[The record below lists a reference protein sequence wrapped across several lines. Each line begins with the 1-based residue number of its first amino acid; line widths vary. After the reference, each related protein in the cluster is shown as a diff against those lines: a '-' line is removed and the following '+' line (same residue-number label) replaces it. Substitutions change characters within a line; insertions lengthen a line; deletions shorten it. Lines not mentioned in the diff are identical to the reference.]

1 MRLTKV
7 FYDGDI
13 TMSTLIHCNKV
24 NFSINSKPLFSNLSI
39 TIKENDRVA
48 LVGYNGTGKTHLL
61 KLLAGIE
68 KPDDGLIEYA
78 NGLRLEMVSQF
89 IDDSLLEMTLLE
101 CISKK
106 VKQIDEYS
114 DYKAIS
120 MLYSFG
126 FQDTD
131 FTTQV
136 ADLSGGQKTK
146 LMFAMSAIVEPDI
159 ILFDEPSNHLD
170 ANILKFFENFFN
182 NNLKSA
188 FIIVSHDR
196 NFLDN
201 VTNQTIFLRD
211 QQLALFSLPF
221 SQAFEELQKKDEA
234 DALRLKAEEKNIRR
248 IQESA
253 KRMAYWAKTYDN
265 EKFARKAKSME
276 KRVERLEKSKTK
288 ITEGE
293 TYRLSLDVDIIKSKH
308 MLQIEE
314 KWIGYQQDGKF
325 NFLFSINGL
334 YIRPGDRIALLGDN
348 GVGKSTLIHTL
359 VETYSEARKKH
370 DEQLDNS
377 AYDTENITFS
387 PQCNMGY
394 LDQELEKIPLNESIF
409 DVVRNNTPNID
420 DITCKQQLIAAG
432 FEYAD
437 FNKLVG
443 RLSGGERSRLM
454 FLILKL
460 NKHNFLILDEPTN
473 HLDIFGKM
481 ELESELINNEMTI
494 LITSHD
500 RAFIDNVANR
510 FLLIRNGKL
519 EEVTSSDGY
528 YQFLNEKVISSQKEV
543 VRNKG
548 STHDE
553 SETLVNL
560 ADEENILQR
569 IVVLEKNL
577 SEDLARKPK
586 HQKLKNQEIWRKE
599 IERLYAILG

>member
-1 MRLTKV
+1 
-7 FYDGDI
+7 
-13 TMSTLIHCNKV
+13 MSTLIHCNKV

-39 TIKENDRVA
+39 TIKENDKIA

-68 KPDDGLIEYA
+68 KPDDGVIEYA

-89 IDDSLLEMTLLE
+89 IDDALLEMTLFE
-101 CISKK
+101 SISQK
-106 VKQIDEYS
+106 VKQIDEYG
-114 DYKAIS
+114 DYKAVS
-120 MLYSFG
+120 MLYDFG
-126 FQDTD
+126 FQNTD
-131 FTTQV
+131 FKTKV
-136 ADLSGGQKTK
+136 IDLSGGQKTK
-146 LMFAMSAIVEPDI
+146 LMFAMSAIAEPDI

-170 ANILKFFENFFN
+170 ANTLKFFEDFFN
-182 NNLKSA
+182 SSLKSA

-211 QQLALFSLPF
+211 QQLTSFSLPF
-221 SQAFEELQKKDEA
+221 SPALTALQEKDKA
-234 DALRLKAEEKNIRR
+234 DALRLKAEEKNIQR

-253 KRMAYWAKTYDN
+253 KRLALWGKIHDN

-276 KRVERLEKSKTK
+276 KRAEKLEKDKTK

-293 TYRLSLDVDIIKSKH
+293 IYRLSLDADSVKSKN
-308 MLQIEE
+308 MLQIGEE
-314 KWIGYQQDGKF
+314 WIGYHQDGQF
-325 NFLFSINGL
+325 NPLFSINNGL

-359 VETYSEARKKH
+359 VESYNNAR
-370 DEQLDNS
+370 
-377 AYDTENITFS
+377 NIFS

-409 DVVRNNTPNID
+409 DAVRNNTPNID
-420 DITCKQQLIAAG
+420 DITCKQQLIATG
-432 FEYAD
+432 FKYAD
-437 FNKLVG
+437 FNQLVG

-481 ELESELINNEMTI
+481 ELENELINNGMTI

-500 RAFIDNVANR
+500 RAFIDNIANR
-510 FLLIRNGKL
+510 FWLIKNGKL
-519 EEVTSSDGY
+519 EEVTSSEGY
-528 YQFLNEKVISSQKEV
+528 YQFLNKKVIPYQKAV
-543 VRNKG
+543 VKDQE
-548 STHDE
+548 STSDGLKVL
-553 SETLVNL
+553 T
-560 ADEENILQR
+560 DEEEILQR
-569 IVVLEKNL
+569 IVVLEQNL
-577 SEDLARKPK
+577 TQDLARKPR
-586 HQKLKNQEIWRKE
+586 HQKPKNQESWRNE
-599 IERLYAILG
+599 IQKLYEMLG

>member
-1 MRLTKV
+1 
-7 FYDGDI
+7 
-13 TMSTLIHCNKV
+13 MSTLIHCNRV
-24 NFSINSKPLFSNLSI
+24 NFSINSKPLFNNLSI
-39 TIKENDRVA
+39 TIKENDKIA

-68 KPDDGLIEYA
+68 KPDDGFIENA

-89 IDDSLLEMTLLE
+89 IDESLLGMSLFE
-101 CISKK
+101 CISQK
-106 VKQIDEYS
+106 VKQVDEYS
-114 DYKAIS
+114 NYKAES

-126 FQDTD
+126 FQFID
-131 FTTQV
+131 FATKV

-146 LMFAMSAIVEPDI
+146 LMFAMSAVVEPDV

-170 ANILKFFENFFN
+170 SNTLKFIEDFFN
-182 NNLKSA
+182 KSLKSA

-201 VTNQTIFLRD
+201 VTNQTVFLRD
-211 QQLALFSLPF
+211 QQLSAFSLPF
-221 SQAFEELQKKDEA
+221 SQAFEALQEKDEA
-234 DALRLKAEEKNIRR
+234 DAVRLKAEEKNIRR

-253 KRMAYWAKTYDN
+253 KRIAQWAKTYDN

-276 KRVERLEKSKTK
+276 KRAEKLEKSKTK

-293 TYRLSLDVDIIKSKH
+293 IYRLSLDADTIKSKN
-308 MLQIEE
+308 MLQIEV
-314 KWIGYQQDGKF
+314 KLVGYQQNREF
-325 NFLFSINGL
+325 NPLFSINGL

-348 GVGKSTLIHTL
+348 GVGKSTLIHIL
-359 VETYSEARKKH
+359 VEAYKKARNLK
-370 DEQLDNS
+370 DDQVENA

-394 LDQELEKIPLNESIF
+394 LDQELEKIPLNESLF
-409 DVVRNNTPNID
+409 DAVRNNTPNID
-420 DITCKQQLIAAG
+420 DIGCKQQLIATG

-443 RLSGGERSRLM
+443 ILSGGERSRLM

-460 NKHNFLILDEPTN
+460 NKPNFLILDEPTN

-510 FLLIRNGKL
+510 FLLIKNGKL

-528 YQFLNEKVISSQKEV
+528 YQFINEKAASCQKEV
-543 VRNKG
+543 IKDQE
-548 STHDE
+548 SSHDE
-553 SETLVNL
+553 LEVL
-560 ADEENILQR
+560 AGEDEILQR
-569 IVVLEKNL
+569 IVVLETNL
-577 SEDLARKPK
+577 AEDLARKPK
-586 HQKLKNQEIWRKE
+586 HQKLKNQELWRKD
-599 IERLYAILG
+599 IERLYGVLAEIKV

>member
-1 MRLTKV
+1 
-7 FYDGDI
+7 
-13 TMSTLIHCNKV
+13 MSTLIHCNKV
-24 NFSINSKPLFSNLSI
+24 NFSINAKPLFNNLSI
-39 TIKENDRVA
+39 TIKENDKIA

-68 KPDDGLIEYA
+68 KPDDGVIEYA

-89 IDDSLLEMTLLE
+89 IDDRLLEMTLLDA
-101 CISKK
+101 ISQK
-106 VKQIDEYS
+106 VKQIDEYGA
-114 DYKAIS
+114 YKAVS
-120 MLYSFG
+120 MLDDFG
-126 FQDTD
+126 FQETD
-131 FTTQV
+131 FTTKV

-146 LMFAMSAIVEPDI
+146 LMFAMSAVVEPDI

-170 ANILKFFENFFN
+170 ANTLKFFEDFFN
-182 NNLKSA
+182 KNLKSA

-201 VTNQTIFLRD
+201 VTNRTVFLRD
-211 QQLALFSLPF
+211 QQLTAFSLPF
-221 SQAFEELQKKDEA
+221 SQALIALQEKDEA
-234 DALRLKAEEKNIRR
+234 DALRLQAEEKNIRR

-253 KRMAYWAKTYDN
+253 KRLAIWGKVYDN
-265 EKFARKAKSME
+265 EKLARKAKSMAKRAE
-276 KRVERLEKSKTK
+276 KLEKSKTK

-293 TYRLSLDVDIIKSKH
+293 TYRLSLDADTVKSKN
-308 MLQIEE
+308 MLQIGE
-314 KWIGYQQDGKF
+314 KWIGYQHNEQF
-325 NFLFSINGL
+325 NPLFLINGL

-359 VETYSEARKKH
+359 VEAYIYRK
-370 DEQLDNS
+370 
-377 AYDTENITFS
+377 AENMTFS

-409 DVVRNNTPNID
+409 DAVKNNTPNID
-420 DITCKQQLIAAG
+420 DIACKQQLITAG
-432 FEYAD
+432 FNYAD
-437 FNKLVG
+437 LNQLVG

-510 FLLIRNGKL
+510 FWLIKHGKL
-519 EEVTSSDGY
+519 EEITSSERY
-528 YQFLNEKVISSQKEV
+528 YQFLNQKVIPNQKDIIKVQEGV
-543 VRNKG
+543 VDKAEIL
-548 STHDE
+548 T
-553 SETLVNL
+553 
-560 ADEENILQR
+560 DEEAILQR
-569 IVVLEKNL
+569 IVILEQNL
-577 SEDLARKPK
+577 AEDLARKPK
-586 HQKLKNQEIWRKE
+586 HQKPKNQASWKKE
-599 IERLYAILG
+599 IEQLYAMLG

>member
-1 MRLTKV
+1 
-7 FYDGDI
+7 
-13 TMSTLIHCNKV
+13 MSTLIHCNKV
-24 NFSINSKPLFSNLSI
+24 NFGINSKPLFSNLSI
-39 TIKENDRVA
+39 TMKENDRIA

-68 KPDDGLIEYA
+68 KPDEGLIEYA

-89 IDDSLLEMTLLE
+89 IDGALLEMTLLE
-101 CISKK
+101 SISQK
-106 VKQIDEYS
+106 VKQVDEYG
-114 DYKAIS
+114 DYKAAS
-120 MLYSFG
+120 MLYNFG

-131 FTTQV
+131 FNTKV

-146 LMFAMSAIVEPDI
+146 LMFAMSAVVEPDI

-170 ANILKFFENFFN
+170 ANTLKFFEDFFN

-201 VTNQTIFLRD
+201 VTNQTVFLRD
-211 QQLALFSLPF
+211 QQLMSFSLPF
-221 SQAFEELQKKDEA
+221 SQAFEALQEKDES

-253 KRMAYWAKTYDN
+253 KRLALWAKLYDN

-276 KRVERLEKSKTK
+276 KRVEKLEQSKTRT
-288 ITEGE
+288 TEGE
-293 TYRLSLDVDIIKSKH
+293 TYRLSLDADTIKSKQ

-314 KWIGYQQDGKF
+314 KWIGYQLNGQF
-325 NFLFSINGL
+325 NSLFSTNGL

-359 VETYSEARKKH
+359 VEAYNKARSKQ
-370 DEQLDNS
+370 DTQLENS
-377 AYDTENITFS
+377 AYDIENIIFS

-481 ELESELINNEMTI
+481 ELESELINNGMTI

-500 RAFIDNVANR
+500 KAFIDNVANR
-510 FLLIRNGKL
+510 FLLIKNGEL

-528 YQFLNEKVISSQKEV
+528 YLFLNEKVISSQKKVISSQKEV
-543 VRNKG
+543 VRDRG
-548 STHDE
+548 STLDE
-553 SETLVNL
+553 SEILADL
-560 ADEENILQR
+560 ADEETVLQR

-577 SEDLARKPK
+577 AEDLARKPK

-599 IERLYAILG
+599 IKRLYEILE

>member
-1 MRLTKV
+1 
-7 FYDGDI
+7 
-13 TMSTLIHCNKV
+13 MSTLIHCNKV
-24 NFSINSKPLFSNLSI
+24 NFSINSKPLFSHLSI
-39 TIKENDRVA
+39 TIKENDKIA

-68 KPDDGLIEYA
+68 KPDDGVIEYV
-78 NGLRLEMVSQF
+78 NGLKLEMVSQF
-89 IDDSLLEMTLLE
+89 IDDALLEMTLFE
-101 CISKK
+101 SISQK
-106 VKQIDEYS
+106 VKQIDEYG
-114 DYKAIS
+114 DYKAVS
-120 MLYSFG
+120 MLYDFG
-126 FQDTD
+126 FQDAD
-131 FTTQV
+131 FTTKV

-170 ANILKFFENFFN
+170 ANTLKFFEDFFN
-182 NNLKSA
+182 NSLKSA

-211 QQLALFSLPF
+211 RQLTAFSLPF
-221 SQAFEELQKKDEA
+221 SQAFIALQEKDKA
-234 DALRLKAEEKNIRR
+234 DALRLKAEEKNIQR

-253 KRMAYWAKTYDN
+253 NRLALWGKIHDN

-276 KRVERLEKSKTK
+276 KRAEKLEKSKTK

-293 TYRLSLDVDIIKSKH
+293 TYRLSLDADSIKSKN
-308 MLQIEE
+308 MLQIGER
-314 KWIGYQQDGKF
+314 WIGYHQDGQF
-325 NFLFSINGL
+325 NPLFSINGL

-359 VETYSEARKKH
+359 VEDYNKAT
-370 DEQLDNS
+370 N
-377 AYDTENITFS
+377 TFS
-387 PQCNMGY
+387 PQCNLGY

-409 DVVRNNTPNID
+409 DAVRNNTPNID
-420 DITCKQQLIAAG
+420 DITCKQQLIATG
-432 FEYAD
+432 FKYAD
-437 FNKLVG
+437 FNQLVG

-481 ELESELINNEMTI
+481 ELENELINNEMTI

-510 FLLIRNGKL
+510 FWLINNGKL

-528 YQFLNEKVISSQKEV
+528 YQFLNEKVIPYQKEV
-543 VRNKG
+543 VK
-548 STHDE
+548 DQE
-553 SETLVNL
+553 SALEGAEAL
-560 ADEENILQR
+560 ADEEEILQR
-569 IVVLEKNL
+569 IVVLEQNL
-577 SEDLARKPK
+577 AQDLARKPK
-586 HQKLKNQEIWRKE
+586 HQKPKNQESWRKE
-599 IERLYAILG
+599 IKKLYEILG

>member
-1 MRLTKV
+1 
-7 FYDGDI
+7 
-13 TMSTLIHCNKV
+13 MSTLINCNKA
-24 NFSINSKPLFSNLSI
+24 NFSINSKPLFNNLTI
-39 TIKENDRVA
+39 TIKENDKIA

-68 KPDDGLIEYA
+68 KPDEGLIEYA

-101 CISKK
+101 CITQK
-106 VKQIDEYS
+106 VKQVDEYG
-114 DYKAIS
+114 DYKAVS
-120 MLYSFG
+120 MLYDFG
-126 FQDTD
+126 FQNAD
-131 FTTQV
+131 FMTKV

-170 ANILKFFENFFN
+170 TNTLKFFEEFFN

-211 QQLALFSLPF
+211 QQLMAFSLPF
-221 SQAFEELQKKDEA
+221 TQAFEALQEKDEA

-253 KRMAYWAKTYDN
+253 KRLALWGKIYDN
-265 EKFARKAKSME
+265 GKLSKKAKSME
-276 KRVERLEKSKTK
+276 KRVEKLEKSKTR

-293 TYRLSLDVDIIKSKH
+293 TYILSLDADVIKSKQ

-314 KWIGYQQDGKF
+314 KWIGYQQNGQL
-325 NFLFSINGL
+325 NPLFSINSL

-359 VETYSEARKKH
+359 VEAYNQAKNQY
-370 DEQLDNS
+370 DQPLDNS

-394 LDQELEKIPLNESIF
+394 LDQELEKISLNASIF
-409 DVVRNNTPNID
+409 DAVRNNTPNID
-420 DITCKQQLIAAG
+420 DIACKQQLIAAG

-481 ELESELINNEMTI
+481 ELESELINNDITI

-500 RAFIDNVANR
+500 RAFIDNIANR
-510 FLLIRNGKL
+510 FLLIKNGKL

-528 YQFLNEKVISSQKEV
+528 YQFINEKVILSQKSEDKAQERIDDELEV
-543 VRNKG
+543 LVG
-548 STHDE
+548 EDE
-553 SETLVNL
+553 
-560 ADEENILQR
+560 ILQR
-569 IVVLEKNL
+569 IVVLERNL
-577 SEDLARKPK
+577 AEDLARKPK
-586 HQKLKNQEIWRKE
+586 HQKLKSQEIWRKE
-599 IERLYAILG
+599 IEKLYEILG

>member
-1 MRLTKV
+1 
-7 FYDGDI
+7 
-13 TMSTLIHCNKV
+13 MSTLIHCNKV
-24 NFSINSKPLFSNLSI
+24 NFSINSKPLFNNLSI
-39 TIKENDRVA
+39 TIKENDQIA

-68 KPDDGLIEYA
+68 KPDDGVIEYA

-89 IDDSLLEMTLLE
+89 IDDALLEMTLLE
-101 CISKK
+101 AISQK
-106 VKQIDEYS
+106 VKQIDEYG
-114 DYKAIS
+114 DYKAVS
-120 MLYSFG
+120 MLYDFG
-126 FQDTD
+126 FQDAD
-131 FTTQV
+131 FTTKV

-170 ANILKFFENFFN
+170 ANTLKFFEDFFN
-182 NNLKSA
+182 NSLKSA

-211 QQLALFSLPF
+211 QQLTSFSLPF
-221 SQAFEELQKKDEA
+221 SQAFIALQEKDEA
-234 DALRLKAEEKNIRR
+234 DALRLKAEEKNIQR

-253 KRMAYWAKTYDN
+253 KRLALWGKIHDN

-276 KRVERLEKSKTK
+276 KRAEKLEKSKTK

-293 TYRLSLDVDIIKSKH
+293 TYRLTLDADSIKSKN
-308 MLQIEE
+308 MLQIGE
-314 KWIGYQQDGKF
+314 KWIGYHQDGQF
-325 NFLFSINGL
+325 TPLFSINGV

-359 VETYSEARKKH
+359 VE
-370 DEQLDNS
+370 
-377 AYDTENITFS
+377 AYNQSRNIFS

-409 DVVRNNTPNID
+409 DAVRNNTPNID
-420 DITCKQQLIAAG
+420 NITCKQQLIATG
-432 FEYAD
+432 FKYAD
-437 FNKLVG
+437 FNQRVG

-481 ELESELINNEMTI
+481 ELENELINNEMTI

-510 FLLIRNGKL
+510 FWLIKNGKL
-519 EEVTSSDGY
+519 EEVTSSEGY
-528 YQFLNEKVISSQKEV
+528 YQFLNEKVIPYQKAV
-543 VRNKG
+543 VKEQE
-548 STHDE
+548 STLDGV
-553 SETLVNL
+553 ETL
-560 ADEENILQR
+560 ADEEEILQR
-569 IVVLEKNL
+569 IVVLEQNL
-577 SEDLARKPK
+577 AQDLARKPK
-586 HQKLKNQEIWRKE
+586 HQKPKNQESWRKE
-599 IERLYAILG
+599 IKKLYEMLG

>member
-1 MRLTKV
+1 
-7 FYDGDI
+7 
-13 TMSTLIHCNKV
+13 MSTLIHCNKV
-24 NFSINSKPLFSNLSI
+24 KFSINAKPLFNNLSI
-39 TIKENDRVA
+39 TIKENDRIA

-61 KLLAGIE
+61 KLLAGTE
-68 KPDDGLIEYA
+68 KPDEGIIEYA
-78 NGLRLEMVSQF
+78 NGLRMEMVSQF
-89 IDDSLLEMTLLE
+89 IDEALLEMTLLE
-101 CISKK
+101 SISQK
-106 VKQIDEYS
+106 VKQVDEYG
-114 DYKAIS
+114 DYKAVS
-120 MLYSFG
+120 MLYDFG
-126 FQDTD
+126 FQDAD
-131 FTTQV
+131 FTTKV

-146 LMFAMSAIVEPDI
+146 LMFAMSAVVEPDI

-170 ANILKFFENFFN
+170 SNTLKFFEDFFN

-211 QQLALFSLPF
+211 QQLAAFSLPF
-221 SQAFEELQKKDEA
+221 SQALSALQERDEA

-253 KRMAYWAKTYDN
+253 KRLAQWGKIYDN
-265 EKFARKAKSME
+265 PKFIRKAKSME
-276 KRVERLEKSKTK
+276 KRVEKLEQGKTK

-293 TYRLSLDVDIIKSKH
+293 TYRLSLDADMIKSKH
-308 MLQIEE
+308 MLQIGEQ
-314 KWIGYQQDGKF
+314 WIGYRKNEEF
-325 NFLFSINGL
+325 NPLFSINGL

-348 GVGKSTLIHTL
+348 GVGKSTLIHSL
-359 VETYSEARKKH
+359 VEAYKKARSVH
-370 DEQLDNS
+370 DGGLENP
-377 AYDTENITFS
+377 AYDTENITLS

-409 DVVRNNTPNID
+409 DAVKNNAPNID
-420 DITCKQQLIAAG
+420 DITCKQQLIATG

-500 RAFIDNVANR
+500 RTFIDNVANR
-510 FLLIRNGKL
+510 FLLIKNGKL

-528 YQFLNEKVISSQKEV
+528 YQFLNEKVIPYQKEEI
-543 VRNKG
+543 K
-548 STHDE
+548 SKEITHDE
-553 SETLVNL
+553 PEVL
-560 ADEENILQR
+560 ANEEDILQR
-569 IVVLEKNL
+569 IVILEKNL
-577 SEDLARKPK
+577 AEDLARKSK
-586 HQKLKNQEIWRKE
+586 HQKPKSQEIWRKE
-599 IERLYAILG
+599 IARLYEILG

>member
-1 MRLTKV
+1 
-7 FYDGDI
+7 
-13 TMSTLIHCNKV
+13 MSTLIQCNKV

-39 TIKENDRVA
+39 TIKENDKIA

-61 KLLAGIE
+61 KLLAGME
-68 KPDDGLIEYA
+68 KPDDGVIEYA

-89 IDDSLLEMTLLE
+89 IDDALLEITLLE
-101 CISKK
+101 SISQK
-106 VKQIDEYS
+106 VKQIDEYG
-114 DYKAIS
+114 DYKAVS
-120 MLYSFG
+120 MLYDFG
-126 FQDTD
+126 FQDAD
-131 FTTQV
+131 FTTKV

-170 ANILKFFENFFN
+170 ANTLKFFEDFFN
-182 NNLKSA
+182 NSLKSA

-211 QQLALFSLPF
+211 RQLTAFSLPF
-221 SQAFEELQKKDEA
+221 SQAFTALQEKDKA
-234 DALRLKAEEKNIRR
+234 DALRLKAEEKNIQR

-253 KRMAYWAKTYDN
+253 RRLALWGKIHDN

-276 KRVERLEKSKTK
+276 KRAEKLEKSKTK

-293 TYRLSLDVDIIKSKH
+293 TYRLSLDADSIKSKN
-308 MLQIEE
+308 MLQIGEE
-314 KWIGYQQDGKF
+314 WIGYHQDGQF
-325 NFLFSINGL
+325 NPLFSINGM

-348 GVGKSTLIHTL
+348 GVGKSTFIHTL
-359 VETYSEARKKH
+359 VE
-370 DEQLDNS
+370 
-377 AYDTENITFS
+377 AYNQTRNIFS

-409 DVVRNNTPNID
+409 DAVRNNTPNID
-420 DITCKQQLIAAG
+420 DITCKQQLIATG
-432 FEYAD
+432 FKYAD
-437 FNKLVG
+437 FNQRVG

-481 ELESELINNEMTI
+481 ELENELINTEMTI

-510 FLLIRNGKL
+510 FWLIKNGKL
-519 EEVTSSDGY
+519 EEVTSSEGY
-528 YQFLNEKVISSQKEV
+528 YQFLNEKVTPYQKAV
-543 VRNKG
+543 VKEQENALDG
-548 STHDE
+548 V
-553 SETLVNL
+553 ETL
-560 ADEENILQR
+560 ADEEEILQR
-569 IVVLEKNL
+569 IVVLEQNL
-577 SEDLARKPK
+577 AQDLARKPK
-586 HQKLKNQEIWRKE
+586 HQKPKNQESWRKE
-599 IERLYAILG
+599 IKKLYEMLG

>member
-1 MRLTKV
+1 
-7 FYDGDI
+7 
-13 TMSTLIHCNKV
+13 MSTLIQCNKV

-39 TIKENDRVA
+39 TIKENDKIA

-61 KLLAGIE
+61 KLLAGME
-68 KPDDGLIEYA
+68 KPDDGVIEYA

-89 IDDSLLEMTLLE
+89 IDDALLEMTLLE
-101 CISKK
+101 SISQK
-106 VKQIDEYS
+106 VKQIDEYG
-114 DYKAIS
+114 DYKAVS
-120 MLYSFG
+120 MLYDFG
-126 FQDTD
+126 FQDAD
-131 FTTQV
+131 FTTKV

-170 ANILKFFENFFN
+170 ANTLKFFEDFFN
-182 NNLKSA
+182 NSLKSA
-188 FIIVSHDR
+188 FNIVSHDR

-211 QQLALFSLPF
+211 RQLTTFSLPF
-221 SQAFEELQKKDEA
+221 SQAFTALQEKDKA
-234 DALRLKAEEKNIRR
+234 DELRLKAEEKNIQR

-253 KRMAYWAKTYDN
+253 RRLALWGKIHDN

-276 KRVERLEKSKTK
+276 KRAEKLEKSKTK

-293 TYRLSLDVDIIKSKH
+293 TYRLSLDADSIKSKN
-308 MLQIEE
+308 MLQIGEE
-314 KWIGYQQDGKF
+314 WIGYHQDGQF
-325 NFLFSINGL
+325 NPLFSINGM

-348 GVGKSTLIHTL
+348 GVGKSTFIHTL
-359 VETYSEARKKH
+359 VE
-370 DEQLDNS
+370 
-377 AYDTENITFS
+377 AYNQTRNIFS

-409 DVVRNNTPNID
+409 DAVRNNTPNID
-420 DITCKQQLIAAG
+420 DITCKQQLIATG
-432 FEYAD
+432 FKYAD
-437 FNKLVG
+437 FNQRVG

-481 ELESELINNEMTI
+481 ELENELINTEMTI

-510 FLLIRNGKL
+510 FWLIKNGKL
-519 EEVTSSDGY
+519 EEVTSSEGY
-528 YQFLNEKVISSQKEV
+528 YQFLNEKVIPYQKAV
-543 VRNKG
+543 VKEQE
-548 STHDE
+548 STLDGV
-553 SETLVNL
+553 ETL
-560 ADEENILQR
+560 ADEEEILQR
-569 IVVLEKNL
+569 IVVLEQNL
-577 SEDLARKPK
+577 AQDLARKPK
-586 HQKLKNQEIWRKE
+586 HQKPKNQESWRKE
-599 IERLYAILG
+599 IKKLYEMLE

>member
-1 MRLTKV
+1 
-7 FYDGDI
+7 
-13 TMSTLIHCNKV
+13 MSTLIHCNKV
-24 NFSINSKPLFSNLSI
+24 NFSINSKPLFNHLSI
-39 TIKENDRVA
+39 TIKENDKIA

-68 KPDDGLIEYA
+68 KPDDGVIEYA

-89 IDDSLLEMTLLE
+89 IDDALLEMTLFE
-101 CISKK
+101 SISQK
-106 VKQIDEYS
+106 VKQIDEYG
-114 DYKAIS
+114 DYKAVS
-120 MLYSFG
+120 MLYDFG
-126 FQDTD
+126 FQDAD
-131 FTTQV
+131 FNTKV

-170 ANILKFFENFFN
+170 ANTLRFFEDYFN
-182 NNLKSA
+182 KSLKSA

-211 QQLALFSLPF
+211 LQLTAFSLPF
-221 SQAFEELQKKDEA
+221 SQAFTALQEKDEA
-234 DALRLKAEEKNIRR
+234 DALRLKAEEKNIQR

-253 KRMAYWAKTYDN
+253 KRLALWGKIYDN

-276 KRVERLEKSKTK
+276 KRVEKLEKSKTK

-293 TYRLSLDVDIIKSKH
+293 TYRLSLDADSIKSKN
-308 MLQIEE
+308 MLQIGER
-314 KWIGYQQDGKF
+314 WIDYHQDGQF
-325 NFLFSINGL
+325 NPLFSINGL

-359 VETYSEARKKH
+359 VEDYNKAT
-370 DEQLDNS
+370 N
-377 AYDTENITFS
+377 TFS
-387 PQCNMGY
+387 PQCNLGY

-409 DVVRNNTPNID
+409 DAVRNNTPNID

-432 FEYAD
+432 FKYAD
-437 FNKLVG
+437 FNQLVG

-481 ELESELINNEMTI
+481 ELENELINNEMTI

-510 FLLIRNGKL
+510 FWLIKNGKL
-519 EEVTSSDGY
+519 EEITSSEGY
-528 YQFLNEKVISSQKEV
+528 YQFLNEKMIPDQKAVVKDQESALDGSEV
-543 VRNKG
+543 
-548 STHDE
+548 
-553 SETLVNL
+553 L
-560 ADEENILQR
+560 ADEEEILQR
-569 IVVLEKNL
+569 IVVLEQNL
-577 SEDLARKPK
+577 AQDLARKPK
-586 HQKLKNQEIWRKE
+586 HQKPKNQESWRKE
-599 IERLYAILG
+599 IKKLYEMLG

>member
-1 MRLTKV
+1 
-7 FYDGDI
+7 
-13 TMSTLIHCNKV
+13 MSTLIQCNRV
-24 NFSINSKPLFSNLSI
+24 NFSINAKPLFNNLSI
-39 TIKENDRVA
+39 TIKENDRIA

-68 KPDDGLIEYA
+68 KPDEGFIEYA

-89 IDDSLLEMTLLE
+89 IDDSLLGVSLLE
-101 CISKK
+101 CISQKI
-106 VKQIDEYS
+106 KQVDEYS
-114 DYKAIS
+114 DYKAAS
-120 MLYSFG
+120 ALYSFG
-126 FQDTD
+126 FQDSD
-131 FTTQV
+131 FSTKV

-146 LMFAMSAIVEPDI
+146 LMFAMSVVVEPDV

-170 ANILKFFENFFN
+170 ANTLKFFEDFFN
-182 NNLKSA
+182 KNLKSA

-201 VTNQTIFLRD
+201 VTNQTLFLRD
-211 QQLALFSLPF
+211 QQLITFSLPF
-221 SQAFEELQKKDEA
+221 SQAFIALQEKDEA
-234 DALRLKAEEKNIRR
+234 DALRFKAEEKNIRR

-253 KRMAYWAKTYDN
+253 KRLALWGKIHDN

-276 KRVERLEKSKTK
+276 KRVEKLEKSKTK
-288 ITEGE
+288 LTEGE
-293 TYRLSLDVDIIKSKH
+293 TYRLSLDSDTIKSKN

-314 KWIGYQQDGKF
+314 KQIGYQHNGEF
-325 NFLFSINGL
+325 NSLFSIKGL

-359 VETYSEARKKH
+359 VEAYRQARNLS
-370 DEQLDNS
+370 DDQVENLI
-377 AYDTENITFS
+377 YDTKNIPFS

-409 DVVRNNTPNID
+409 DVVKNNAPNID
-420 DITCKQQLIAAG
+420 DIACKQQLIATG

-460 NKHNFLILDEPTN
+460 NKPNFLILDEPTN

-481 ELESELINNEMTI
+481 ELENELINNEMTI

-510 FLLIRNGKL
+510 FLLIKKGKL
-519 EEVTSSDGY
+519 EEITSSEGY
-528 YQFLNEKVISSQKEV
+528 YQFLNEKVISGQREAIKDKTDSHDDASELT
-543 VRNKG
+543 VRKLTN
-548 STHDE
+548 
-553 SETLVNL
+553 
-560 ADEENILQR
+560 EEEILQR
-569 IVVLEKNL
+569 IVGLEQNL
-577 SEDLARKPK
+577 AEDLARKPK
-586 HQKLKNQEIWRKE
+586 HQKTKNQELWKQE
-599 IERLYAILG
+599 IKRLYEILE

>member
-1 MRLTKV
+1 
-7 FYDGDI
+7 
-13 TMSTLIHCNKV
+13 MSTLIHCNKV
-24 NFSINSKPLFSNLSI
+24 NFNINAKPLFNNLSI
-39 TIKENDRVA
+39 TIKENDKIA

-68 KPDDGLIEYA
+68 KPDDGVIEYA

-89 IDDSLLEMTLLE
+89 IDDRLLEMTLLDA
-101 CISKK
+101 IAQK
-106 VKQIDEYS
+106 VKQIDEYGA
-114 DYKAIS
+114 YKAVS
-120 MLYSFG
+120 MLDDFG
-126 FQDTD
+126 FQETD
-131 FTTQV
+131 FTTKV

-146 LMFAMSAIVEPDI
+146 LMFAMSAVVEPDI

-170 ANILKFFENFFN
+170 ANTLKFFEDFFN
-182 NNLKSA
+182 KNLKSA

-201 VTNQTIFLRD
+201 VTNQTVFLRD
-211 QQLALFSLPF
+211 QQLTAFSLPF
-221 SQAFEELQKKDEA
+221 SQALVALQEKDEA
-234 DALRLKAEEKNIRR
+234 DALRLQAEEKNIRR

-253 KRMAYWAKTYDN
+253 KRLAIWGKVYDN
-265 EKFARKAKSME
+265 EKLARKAKSMAKRAE
-276 KRVERLEKSKTK
+276 KLEQSKTK

-293 TYRLSLDVDIIKSKH
+293 TYRLSLDADTVKSKN
-308 MLQIEE
+308 MLQIGE
-314 KWIGYQQDGKF
+314 KWIGYQHNEQF
-325 NFLFSINGL
+325 NPLFSINGL

-359 VETYSEARKKH
+359 VE
-370 DEQLDNS
+370 
-377 AYDTENITFS
+377 AYIYLKAENMTFS

-409 DVVRNNTPNID
+409 DAVRNNTPNID

-432 FEYAD
+432 FNYAD
-437 FNKLVG
+437 LNQLVG

-481 ELESELINNEMTI
+481 ELESELIDHDMTI

-510 FLLIRNGKL
+510 FWLIKHGKL
-519 EEVTSSDGY
+519 EEITSSEGY
-528 YQFLNEKVISSQKEV
+528 YQLLNQKVIPNPKDIVKVQEGAVDKAEIL
-543 VRNKG
+543 
-548 STHDE
+548 T
-553 SETLVNL
+553 
-560 ADEENILQR
+560 DEEAILQR
-569 IVVLEKNL
+569 IVILEQNL
-577 SEDLARKPK
+577 AEDLARKPK
-586 HQKLKNQEIWRKE
+586 HQKPKNQANWKKE
-599 IERLYAILG
+599 IEQLYARLG